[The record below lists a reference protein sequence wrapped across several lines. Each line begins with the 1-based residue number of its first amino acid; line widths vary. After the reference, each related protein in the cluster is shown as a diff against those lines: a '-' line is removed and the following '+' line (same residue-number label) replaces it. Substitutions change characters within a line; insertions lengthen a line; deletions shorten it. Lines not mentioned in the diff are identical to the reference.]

1 MTRWSTR
8 LPSMPDGCAG
18 SAGSV
23 GCTGAAAYL
32 KTPNEAAAV
41 AAAAAVEAAVDA
53 AAAAAAI
60 AAIAA
65 AAAAAVVAAAA
76 QEVWTVL
83 VGGIAACCTLAP
95 NQRLCASV
103 LIPIIPSR
111 GGAPLH
117 ITCVSPKAL
126 EERARCAAL
135 LLESGAG
142 SLRADEP
149 GLLAGLK
156 PFADRAA
163 TAAGGGGRLAI
174 KNENERAVAAD
185 DGNASYVADDM
196 PELLAADEPN
206 RAGLASRPAR
216 PVR

>member
-1 MTRWSTR
+1 MFAHWLET
-8 LPSMPDGCAG
+8 
-18 SAGSV
+18 
-23 GCTGAAAYL
+23 CTPL
-32 KTPNEAAAV
+32 LQWPP
-41 AAAAAVEAAVDA
+41 
-53 AAAAAAI
+53 
-60 AAIAA
+60 
-65 AAAAAVVAAAA
+65 AVV
-76 QEVWTVL
+76 
-83 VGGIAACCTLAP
+83 
-95 NQRLCASV
+95 
-103 LIPIIPSR
+103 IPIIPSR
-111 GGAPLH
+111 CGAPLH

-196 PELLAADEPN
+196 PELLAADEPS
-206 RAGLASRPAR
+206 RIGLTSRPAR